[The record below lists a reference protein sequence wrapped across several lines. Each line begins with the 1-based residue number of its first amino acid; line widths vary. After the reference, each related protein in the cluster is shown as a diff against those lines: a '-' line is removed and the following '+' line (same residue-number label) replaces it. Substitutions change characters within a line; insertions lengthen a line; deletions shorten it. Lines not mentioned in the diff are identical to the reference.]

1 MAAHHSFPLLCRE
14 LDGVGEAGS
23 FLIMAAPLI
32 LALAW
37 LFRQLLLVRSGHL
50 AAAAE
55 RKAGE
60 SVTTPS
66 TAARVREGKQAA
78 SFSPLASPLLSSPLL
93 LGDGDV
99 RDRSITESSEEGGG
113 WGRAPSAAGGTAAGP
128 PLWRWPCL

>member
-1 MAAHHSFPLLCRE
+1 MTAHHSFPLLCRE

-23 FLIMAAPLI
+23 FLAMAAPLI

-60 SVTTPS
+60 SATAPS

-78 SFSPLASPLLSSPLL
+78 SVSPLLSSPLL

-99 RDRSITESSEEGGG
+99 RDWSITESSEEGGG